1 MLIYDQDCRDIISPL
16 MNIGAL
22 RQKGVTLHML
32 LHTEREPVQD
42 APAVYFV
49 RPTEANI
56 KRIAEDCA
64 KQLYRSFN
72 LHFVTRIERPLLE
85 QHTCPGWK
93 RIHFQHAARHMLVRD
108 RLKQLAYHHLMGV
121 ELERREPC
129 VCSSAMVP
137 VMLQIRLPSLIS
149 VRKQQRVCQGI
160 HVLVHL

>member
-1 MLIYDQDCRDIISPL
+1 

-32 LHTEREPVQD
+32 LHTDREPVQD

-85 QHTCPGWK
+85 RLAQELAATNSVSLVSKVYDQYLDVIALEPSMFSLNIKDSLMAYNDPSMGEAQVMSLSIPSQTYTLSFRHTL
-93 RIHFQHAARHMLVRD
+93 ILSFVRF
-108 RLKQLAYHHLMGV
+108 R
-121 ELERREPC
+121 
-129 VCSSAMVP
+129 
-137 VMLQIRLPSLIS
+137 
-149 VRKQQRVCQGI
+149 
-160 HVLVHL
+160 